1 MKTKTYIPTRV
12 GLGKLLGFHSAG
24 WLVAELCIITMLSWF
39 FIDNLVVYYYDR
51 YLTGDITPFETHHLV
66 VGRMEVDRTDAGQD
80 QNRDVEVTQDA
91 DQAALDDI
99 RNRLLALP
107 EVESVCYAD
116 DYVFAQLD
124 RYHWT
129 TWADAYNTKEHRAGA
144 YSIHLY
150 LDEPFF
156 ETHGI
161 EVMRAKQSAQSSPSS
176 PSAQSAPSAQSSPSS
191 PDDED
196 ITSNAGQVYISR
208 CMARSIFGSEEAA
221 LGKKLVWLDV
231 DYADRPDGS
240 APAAEEVRGTYTV
253 AGVTADVKA
262 SPEERNS
269 LVVFVQE
276 MLHPMLTSH
285 ILIRLKPDAD
295 AKDFVKRT
303 SKNLYDNFNS
313 GRSFIQELETY
324 DQHISNQSSRTSL
337 QIENQLF
344 LLILAIFGVNA
355 LLGVVGTFWMQLR
368 RRREEIGIM
377 RSFGATRWRIL
388 RKMFGEGVLL
398 YTVSFILAD
407 IIYLQ
412 IVLST
417 GMVSDRN
424 MGQLIGEASWIEQFW
439 PHFAIV
445 SAVVYLLILLLV
457 CIGVLIPTLHA
468 IRVII
473 VDALHED

>member
-1 MKTKTYIPTRV
+1 MVNEIMKTNTN
-12 GLGKLLGFHSAG
+12 KLSSLFPHSAG

-39 FIDNLVVYYYDR
+39 FIDNLVVYFYDR

-66 VGRMEVDRTDAGQD
+66 VGRMEVDRTDAGQER
-80 QNRDVEVTQDA
+80 NRDVEVTQDA

-161 EVMRAKQSAQSSPSS
+161 EVMRAKQSAQS
-176 PSAQSAPSAQSSPSS
+176 APSS

-240 APAAEEVRGTYTV
+240 TPAAEEVRGTYTV

-388 RKMFGEGVLL
+388 RKMLGEGVLL

-445 SAVVYLLILLLV
+445 SAVVYVLILLLV
-457 CIGVLIPTLHA
+457 SVGVLIPTLHA
-468 IRVII
+468 IRVNI

>member
-1 MKTKTYIPTRV
+1 MVNDIMKKNLNTN
-12 GLGKLLGFHSAG
+12 KLSSLFPHSAG

-66 VGRMEVDRTDAGQD
+66 VGRMEVDRTDAGQE
-80 QNRDVEVTQDA
+80 QNRDVEVMQDA
-91 DQAALDDI
+91 DQDALDDI

-161 EVMRAKQSAQSSPSS
+161 EVMRAKQSAQSAQSS
-176 PSAQSAPSAQSSPSS
+176 PSAQSAPSS

-303 SKNLYDNFNS
+303 SQNLYDNFNS

-388 RKMFGEGVLL
+388 RKMLGEGVLL

-445 SAVVYLLILLLV
+445 SAVVYVLILMLV
-457 CIGVLIPTLHA
+457 SVGVLIPTLHA
-468 IRVII
+468 IRANI

>member
-1 MKTKTYIPTRV
+1 MVNEIMKTNTN
-12 GLGKLLGFHSAG
+12 KLSSLFPHSAG

-39 FIDNLVVYYYDR
+39 FIDNLAVYFYDR

-80 QNRDVEVTQDA
+80 QSRDVEVTQDA

-161 EVMRAKQSAQSSPSS
+161 EVMRAKQSAQSAQSS
-176 PSAQSAPSAQSSPSS
+176 PSAQSSQSS

-240 APAAEEVRGTYTV
+240 TPAAEEVRGTYTV

-303 SKNLYDNFNS
+303 SQNLYDNFNS

-388 RKMFGEGVLL
+388 RKMVGEGVLL

-468 IRVII
+468 IRVNI

>member
-1 MKTKTYIPTRV
+1 MVNEIMKTNTN
-12 GLGKLLGFHSAG
+12 KLSSLFPHSAG

-39 FIDNLVVYYYDR
+39 FIDNLVVYFYDR

-66 VGRMEVDRTDAGQD
+66 VGRMEVDRTDAGQER
-80 QNRDVEVTQDA
+80 NRDVEVTQDA

-161 EVMRAKQSAQSSPSS
+161 EVMRAKQSAQS
-176 PSAQSAPSAQSSPSS
+176 AQSS

-240 APAAEEVRGTYTV
+240 TPAAEEVRGTYTV

-303 SKNLYDNFNS
+303 SQNLYDNFNS

-344 LLILAIFGVNA
+344 LLILAIFAVNA

-388 RKMFGEGVLL
+388 RKMLGEGVLL

-445 SAVVYLLILLLV
+445 SAVVYVLILLLV
-457 CIGVLIPTLHA
+457 SVGVLIPTLHA
-468 IRVII
+468 IRVNI

>member
-1 MKTKTYIPTRV
+1 MVNEIMKTNTN
-12 GLGKLLGFHSAG
+12 KLSSLFPHSAG

-39 FIDNLVVYYYDR
+39 FIDNLVVYFYDR

-66 VGRMEVDRTDAGQD
+66 VGRMEVDRTDAGQER
-80 QNRDVEVTQDA
+80 NRDVEVMQDA

-161 EVMRAKQSAQSSPSS
+161 EVMRAKQSAQS
-176 PSAQSAPSAQSSPSS
+176 AQSAPSS

-196 ITSNAGQVYISR
+196 IASNAGQVYISR

-276 MLHPMLTSH
+276 MLRPMLTSH

-303 SKNLYDNFNS
+303 SQNLYDNFNS

-377 RSFGATRWRIL
+377 RSFGATRCRIL
-388 RKMFGEGVLL
+388 RKMLGEGVLL

-445 SAVVYLLILLLV
+445 SAVVYVLILLLV
-457 CIGVLIPTLHA
+457 SVGVLIPTLHA
-468 IRVII
+468 IRANI

>member
-1 MKTKTYIPTRV
+1 MVNDIMKTNLNTN
-12 GLGKLLGFHSAG
+12 KLSSLFPHSAG

-39 FIDNLVVYYYDR
+39 FIDNLVVYFYDR

-66 VGRMEVDRTDAGQD
+66 VGRMEVDHTDAGQER
-80 QNRDVEVTQDA
+80 NRDVEVAQDA

-129 TWADAYNTKEHRAGA
+129 TWADAYNTDEHRAGA

-150 LDEPFF
+150 IDEPFF

-161 EVMRAKQSAQSSPSS
+161 EVMRAKQSAQS
-176 PSAQSAPSAQSSPSS
+176 AQSSQSAPSS

-303 SKNLYDNFNS
+303 SQNLYDNFNS

-388 RKMFGEGVLL
+388 RKMLGEGVLL

-445 SAVVYLLILLLV
+445 SAVVYVLILLLV
-457 CIGVLIPTLHA
+457 SVGVLIPTLHA
-468 IRVII
+468 IRANI

>member
-1 MKTKTYIPTRV
+1 MVNEIMKTNTN
-12 GLGKLLGFHSAG
+12 KLSSLFPHSAG

-161 EVMRAKQSAQSSPSS
+161 EVMRAKQSAQSAQSS
-176 PSAQSAPSAQSSPSS
+176 PSAPSSPSS

-240 APAAEEVRGTYTV
+240 TPAAEEVRGTYTV

-388 RKMFGEGVLL
+388 RKMLGEGVLL

-468 IRVII
+468 IRVNI